1 VGEHRDASGSV
12 RLIVGLPTWEDYVS
26 LAVDE
31 IRQYG
36 ASSIQVARRLKAM
49 FGDLIEVAPEER
61 RRALYEELRL
71 LARAVQRAFVDAEDR
86 GRAGVADQQGLGSS
100 PPDPDPA

>member
-1 VGEHRDASGSV
+1 
-12 RLIVGLPTWEDYVS
+12 VS

-49 FGDLIEVAPEER
+49 LGDLIEVAPEER
-61 RRALYEELRL
+61 RRTLHEELRL
-71 LARAVQRAFVDAEDR
+71 LARAVDRTFLDVEDR
-86 GRAGVADQQGLGSS
+86 GRASVPDQQGLGSS
-100 PPDPDPA
+100 PPDPDRA